1 MIKYCYAF
9 LCLLFFSCQ
18 EKQQKSLPKKSSGK
32 LNTIS
37 VIIDNQLWFGEVGDA
52 LRDKLA
58 APIPELAQ
66 EEPLFNI
73 NQYPAK
79 LLEGFM
85 TNARIIIVV
94 KKEGK
99 SRFEINKNQ
108 YAKPQL
114 VFHISGFTA
123 NEILKIINKEA
134 PKIIALIKQME
145 INECQRLNQMALEK
159 TKKTEHKFGVKIAVP
174 VAYSLVLERPNFIW
188 LKKNIVSGSASLLV
202 YQLPLDKYKPNVGA
216 IINLR
221 DSIGKE
227 YIRGIDQNSYLET
240 DKKYKPFFHA
250 KIIQGYK
257 VFETLGTWKLKNEHM
272 SGSFIN
278 YMIFDPKNKRTLVLE
293 GFCASS
299 LNEKRDVMTELE
311 AILKSFRL

>member
-1 MIKYCYAF
+1 MIRYCYAF
-9 LCLLFFSCQ
+9 VFLLFFSCQ
-18 EKQQKSLPKKSSGK
+18 EKQERHLLKKSSGK

-85 TNARIIIVV
+85 TNGRIIIVV

-123 NEILKIINKEA
+123 NEILKILDKEA
-134 PKIIALIKQME
+134 PRIIALIKQME
-145 INECQRLNQMALEK
+145 ISECQRLNQTALEK
-159 TKKTEHKFGVKIAVP
+159 TKKAESKFSIKIDIPAS
-174 VAYSLVLERPNFIW
+174 YNCVLEKPNFIW
-188 LKKNIVSGSASLLV
+188 LKKNIISGSASLLV
-202 YQLPLDKYKPNVGA
+202 YQLPLNKFRPNVSE
-216 IINLR
+216 IINIR
-221 DSIGKE
+221 DSIGKQ
-227 YIRGIDQNSYLET
+227 YIKGIDQNSYLET
-240 DKKYKPFFHA
+240 DKRYTPFFYT
-250 KIIQGYK
+250 KIINRYK
-257 VFETLGTWKLKNEHM
+257 VFETLGIWRLKNEHI

-278 YMIFDPKNKRTLVLE
+278 YMIFDSRNKRTLVLE
-293 GFCASS
+293 GFCNSS
-299 LNEKRDVMTELE
+299 LNEKRDLMTELE
-311 AILKSFRL
+311 AILKSFQL